1 MPDFTLPMFS
11 TFSKKKG
18 FWACVPHKNAVL
30 CFHCENIESIENIFS
45 SKFCAYR
52 KPTIS
57 LKNILAMPHAAR
69 SRNYE
74 DVSSDTSVNSTAS
87 SRLAKALQGKIQ
99 KLPVDAI
106 AEAMTLESVNEVHLT

>member
-1 MPDFTLPMFS
+1 
-11 TFSKKKG
+11 
-18 FWACVPHKNAVL
+18 VL
-30 CFHCENIESIENIFS
+30 CFYCENIENIENIS
-45 SKFCAYR
+45 SQFCTYR

-57 LKNILAMPHAAR
+57 LKNILVMPHATH

-87 SRLAKALQGKIQ
+87 SCLAKALQQKIQ

-106 AEAMTLESVNEVHLT
+106 AEATPLESINEVH

>member
-1 MPDFTLPMFS
+1 
-11 TFSKKKG
+11 
-18 FWACVPHKNAVL
+18 VL
-30 CFHCENIESIENIFS
+30 CFYCENIENIENIFS
-45 SKFCAYR
+45 SQFCTYR

-57 LKNILAMPHAAR
+57 LKNILAMPCATH

-87 SRLAKALQGKIQ
+87 SHLAKALQRKIQ

-106 AEAMTLESVNEVHLT
+106 AEAMPLESVNEVHLM

>member
-11 TFSKKKG
+11 TFSKKKC
-18 FWACVPHKNAVL
+18 FRACVPQTNAVL
-30 CFHCENIESIENIFS
+30 CFYCENIENVENIFS
-45 SKFCAYR
+45 SQFCTYR

-57 LKNILAMPHAAR
+57 LKNILAMPRATR

-87 SRLAKALQGKIQ
+87 SRLAKASQQKIQ
-99 KLPVDAI
+99 KLPG
-106 AEAMTLESVNEVHLT
+106 ER

>member
-11 TFSKKKG
+11 TFSKKKVFSG
-18 FWACVPHKNAVL
+18 MRTTKNVVL
-30 CFHCENIESIENIFS
+30 CFYCENIENIENIFS
-45 SKFCAYR
+45 SQFCTYR

-57 LKNILAMPHAAR
+57 LKNILAMPHATH
-69 SRNYE
+69 SQNYE

-87 SRLAKALQGKIQ
+87 SLLAKASQRKIR

-106 AEAMTLESVNEVHLT
+106 AEAMPLESVNEVHFT